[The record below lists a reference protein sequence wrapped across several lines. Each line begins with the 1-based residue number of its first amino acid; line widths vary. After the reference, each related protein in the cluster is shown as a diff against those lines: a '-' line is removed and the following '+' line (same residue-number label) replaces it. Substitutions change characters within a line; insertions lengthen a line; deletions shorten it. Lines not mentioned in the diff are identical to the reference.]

1 MSKIYEWLNKE
12 KSRFY
17 KVSIE
22 KDEQNGFALRHVWGG
37 CNSNRGGKKDVA
49 MQTEED
55 ARRYMAYM
63 VKRRK
68 SRGYELLP
76 PTIH

>member
-22 KDEQNGFALRHVWGG
+22 KDDQKGFALKHSWGG
-37 CNSNRGGKKDVA
+37 CYSNRVGSKYVA

-55 ARRYMAYM
+55 TKRYLAYM

-68 SRGYELLP
+68 SRGYELLT
-76 PTIH
+76 PTVH